1 VCEHNYSSGDLQL
14 PLPNYIARCDVPVEV
29 GMVSWVTWLSRL
41 NSFGSKSQLKAL
53 SESVGTFI

>member
-1 VCEHNYSSGDLQL
+1 L

-53 SESVGTFI
+53 SELVATFI